1 MAGQYIIPEV
11 SGLATGAAWVDG
23 GTVNV
28 RELVVLAHVG
38 THRPE
43 VGTVLKTCPSHGI
56 DKTKERKRSPTDT
69 RQQPGFML

>member
-23 GTVNV
+23 GTVNA

-43 VGTVLKTCPSHGI
+43 VGMVLKTCVSF
-56 DKTKERKRSPTDT
+56 TWN
-69 RQQPGFML
+69 